1 MMIFSALL
9 RLLALAVLPQQAHA
23 QGLGGVIT
31 TVGGGLFTSFSGAG
45 WSGGI
50 EGIAGGVVAA
60 IWGVILPTG
69 IFLVVRA
76 GMSLVMSEDE
86 GKLSTAKRTISATL
100 IGIMLVFI
108 SQELVKAFYTEGLL
122 NAAGAPRLNATV
134 YGLVNWFLVA
144 MAALGVLMIIVSVIR
159 AIGSFGKEE
168 ELTNIRQTI
177 FGIATG
183 ILMISL
189 LPAIKLTLGVT
200 DLQPLG
206 AAGSNSDATAII
218 EAVASI
224 VSNLLLFLALIAVTV
239 IIYAGIRMIV
249 NLGNDDEYGK
259 SKDLIVRALIGLIVI
274 LLSYTA
280 VAFVISIGSGGAVVS

>member
-1 MMIFSALL
+1 MMMLSALL
-9 RLLALAVLPQQAHA
+9 RLLSLVTLPQEAQA
-23 QGLGGVIT
+23 QDLGGVIT

-168 ELTNIRQTI
+168 ELANIRQTI

-249 NLGNDDEYGK
+249 NLGNDDEYGNSK
-259 SKDLIVRALIGLIVI
+259 SLIVRALIGLIVI

-280 VAFVISIGSGGAVVS
+280 VAFVISIGSGGTVVS